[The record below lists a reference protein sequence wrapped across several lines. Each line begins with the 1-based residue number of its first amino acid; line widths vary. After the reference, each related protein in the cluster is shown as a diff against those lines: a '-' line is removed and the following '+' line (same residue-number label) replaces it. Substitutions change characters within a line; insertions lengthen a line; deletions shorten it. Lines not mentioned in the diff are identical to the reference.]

1 MNKAILLDRDGVI
14 NKERGDYVYRLED
27 FVILPDTIPALKV
40 LQELGYMLIII
51 SNQSGIAKGI
61 YSIDD
66 VETLHKSLLKV
77 LEENGIFIKEIY
89 YCPHHPEFGSCICRK
104 PDSSLVE
111 KALARFDIDIA
122 RSYFIG
128 DKERDTLAGKKA
140 GVAGILIDSNYSL
153 MKAIKPI
160 VEAEKKK

>member
-61 YSIDD
+61 YSVDD
-66 VETLHKSLLKV
+66 VEKLHKSLLKV
-77 LEENGIFIKEIY
+77 LEENCVYIKEIY
-89 YCPHHPEFGSCICRK
+89 YCPRHP
-104 PDSSLVE
+104 SLAVVF
-111 KALARFDIDIA
+111 AANLIHCW
-122 RSYFIG
+122 
-128 DKERDTLAGKKA
+128 LKKLSQ
-140 GVAGILIDSNYSL
+140 GLI
-153 MKAIKPI
+153 
-160 VEAEKKK
+160 